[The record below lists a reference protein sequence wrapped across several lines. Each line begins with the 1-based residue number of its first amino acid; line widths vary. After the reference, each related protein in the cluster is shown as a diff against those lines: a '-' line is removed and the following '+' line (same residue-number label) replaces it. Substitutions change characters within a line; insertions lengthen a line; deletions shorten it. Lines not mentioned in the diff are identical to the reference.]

1 MASRAARVCAWL
13 ILGGVISA
21 PSAMAQGLVGGA
33 PTDQQVADD
42 TIAVAA
48 ADEATAADAASGQQ
62 AEPYGREKFVY
73 PESPDRRDPFAP
85 LAAGEEIGPRFA
97 DLELSGLIYAPDVG
111 SVAVLTDRT
120 TLRRYRV
127 REGDWLGDARV
138 DRIRVDEV
146 AFTVAGF
153 GLSRT
158 EVLRVAREDQE

>member
-1 MASRAARVCAWL
+1 MASRAGSGCGLLL
-13 ILGGVISA
+13 IGCLLSASPALG
-21 PSAMAQGLVGGA
+21 QGLVGPGSQEA
-33 PTDQQVADD
+33 QATPADSAL
-42 TIAVAA
+42 AVAPADTGSA
-48 ADEATAADAASGQQ
+48 ADTRA
-62 AEPYGREKFVY
+62 YGREKFIY

-85 LAAGEEIGPRFA
+85 LSAGEEIGPRFA

-120 TLRRYRV
+120 TQRRYRV

-138 DRIRVDEV
+138 DRIRADEV

>member
-1 MASRAARVCAWL
+1 MYDEFGNMSVHIMNPERA
-13 ILGGVISA
+13 
-21 PSAMAQGLVGGA
+21 
-33 PTDQQVADD
+33 
-42 TIAVAA
+42 
-48 ADEATAADAASGQQ
+48 
-62 AEPYGREKFVY
+62 VY
-73 PESPDRRDPFAP
+73 PSRGLSAQTAEQLRETLRGYVAYFGTYEINERESYVVHHRRGHLSPNQVGVDAKRFFEFDRDR
-85 LAAGEEIGPRFA
+85 LT
-97 DLELSGLIYAPDVG
+97 LIFAPDVG

-120 TLRRYRV
+120 TKRRYRV

>member
-1 MASRAARVCAWL
+1 MLRALGSLVLGASIYASPAL
-13 ILGGVISA
+13 
-21 PSAMAQGLVGGA
+21 AQEGLVGA
-33 PTDQQVADD
+33 QSDQTVTDDS
-42 TIAVAA
+42 IAVAQGSN
-48 ADEATAADAASGQQ
+48 EEGQ
-62 AEPYGREKFVY
+62 AFGREKFVY
-73 PESPDRRDPFAP
+73 PEGPDRRDPFAP
-85 LAAGEEIGPRFA
+85 LTAGEEIGPRFA
-97 DLELSGLIYAPDVG
+97 DLELSGLIFAPDVG

-120 TLRRYRV
+120 TKRRYRV

>member
-1 MASRAARVCAWL
+1 MDRLELRALVWLVLSVSLVASPALAQE
-13 ILGGVISA
+13 GGTGAGSDQAVPSDSISA
-21 PSAMAQGLVGGA
+21 GGS
-33 PTDQQVADD
+33 
-42 TIAVAA
+42 
-48 ADEATAADAASGQQ
+48 DEQSSVF
-62 AEPYGREKFVY
+62 GRERFVY
-73 PESPDRRDPFAP
+73 PEGPDRRDPFAP

-97 DLELSGLIYAPDVG
+97 DLELSGLIYAPDIG

>member
-1 MASRAARVCAWL
+1 MGRRAGRTCGWAL
-13 ILGGVISA
+13 LGCVLSVA
-21 PSAMAQGLVGGA
+21 PALGQGLVGPGSQEA
-33 PTDQQVADD
+33 QATPTDSAAVMAPADTGSVASD
-42 TIAVAA
+42 TRA
-48 ADEATAADAASGQQ
+48 
-62 AEPYGREKFVY
+62 YGRETFTY
-73 PESPDRRDPFAP
+73 PEVQDRRDPFAP
-85 LAAGEEIGPRFA
+85 LTAGEEIGPRFA

-120 TLRRYRV
+120 TQRRYRV

-138 DRIRVDEV
+138 DRIRADEV